1 MSKSIESPAL
11 PQTIAEAIADHEA
24 KLAAWTAT
32 TVDGE
37 LPEDTPEDKA
47 AWAAEMHLV
56 SMPCHSLDEVRAK
69 VEYLFYTPTAAA
81 EGARDTAKTTGFHA
95 FLGSLIGIAE
105 AGE

>member
-1 MSKSIESPAL
+1 MAEILITENSPV
-11 PQTIAEAIADHEA
+11 AEAIADYEA

-56 SMPCHSLDEVRAK
+56 ALPCHSFEEVKAK
-69 VEYLFYTPTAAA
+69 VEYLFRTPTVAA
-81 EGARDTAKTTGFHA
+81 EGARDTAQTTGFHV
-95 FLGSLIGIAE
+95 FLGSLIGE
-105 AGE
+105 ECK